1 MIWILLAC
9 TTEPDGK
16 PEDTGTAV
24 DLRVDPADLPA
35 LTADQMLWLGP
46 ETVIPAYTDTM
57 ICVFGTY
64 TGPDIGMHSIE
75 TWQGAGGHHMV
86 LMGTTLGA
94 DVFADGDVADCTSNG
109 TVAMQDMDPLIL
121 NTSGNTNDLELPL
134 PDGMA
139 AKLRSGQ
146 RYVLQSHY
154 LNTTDQPL
162 LVRDVGVSDTIPE
175 EDVAIWTAPLV
186 YNYSDMEIPA
196 GGAMEISFDCSFSD
210 DFYYLYLQGH
220 MHEWGTRIR
229 IDQVDAGQGDSGS
242 GDEVLTNHYDI
253 DPWMPEMRDLPP
265 TNIYEKD
272 SFLVP
277 AGTMMRTTCAWQNDT
292 EEALLFPHE
301 MCDGVAMVYPS
312 EVPRICNGV
321 AR

>member
-1 MIWILLAC
+1 MIWMLLAC
-9 TTEPDGK
+9 APEPDSK
-16 PEDTGTAV
+16 AADTGPAPV
-24 DLRVDPADLPA
+24 DLRVNPDDLPA
-35 LTADQMLWLGP
+35 LTADQMMWLGP

-57 ICVFGTY
+57 VCVFGTY
-64 TGPDIGMHSIE
+64 TGPDIGMHSFE

-86 LMGTTLGA
+86 LMGTTLGT
-94 DVFADGDVADCTSNG
+94 DVFADGDVADCTSTG

-121 NTSGNTNDLELPL
+121 NTAGNTNDLELPL

-154 LNTTDQPL
+154 LNTTDQAL
-162 LVRDVGVSDTIPE
+162 LVRDIGVSDTIPE
-175 EDVAIWTAPLV
+175 DEVAIWTAPLV
-186 YNYSDMEIPA
+186 YNYADMEIPA
-196 GGAMEISFDCSFSD
+196 QGALEVSFDCSFDD

-220 MHEWGTRIR
+220 MHEWGTRIS
-229 IDQVDAGQGDSGS
+229 IDQVDQADQGGAGG
-242 GDEVLTNHYDI
+242 EVLTNRYSI

-265 TNIYEKD
+265 TNIYEEG

-277 AGTMMRTTCAWQNDT
+277 AGTVMRTTCAWQNDT
-292 EEALLFPHE
+292 DEAILFPHE

-312 EVPRICNGV
+312 EVPRICDGV